1 MRLFLLFI
9 SLNIFGQNVEC
20 PGYVFDKPIDNFKF
34 TGQCSEEDLPVWG
47 VANYEDGASFQ
58 GFFGSDGKFSK
69 GILTYPSGNYFI
81 GKFNTPG
88 DVLGQEYIA
97 FGTFVMA
104 DGDYTEA
111 YFDENLDAIG
121 FGVFHYKDGYTMGMV
136 AQDQSS
142 GIGVLRSEDSAY
154 NLYGTFVNNS
164 INGISFMEY
173 DDGYNSVSYTHL
185 RAHET

>member
-34 TGQCSEEDLPVWG
+34 TGQSSEEDLPVWG

-81 GKFNTPG
+81 GKFNALEIYWAKST
-88 DVLGQEYIA
+88 LLLA
-97 FGTFVMA
+97 
-104 DGDYTEA
+104 
-111 YFDENLDAIG
+111 LLLWL
-121 FGVFHYKDGYTMGMV
+121 MV
-136 AQDQSS
+136 ITQKLTLMR
-142 GIGVLRSEDSAY
+142 I
-154 NLYGTFVNNS
+154 
-164 INGISFMEY
+164 
-173 DDGYNSVSYTHL
+173 
-185 RAHET
+185 